1 MIRKPKYMKIKL
13 QISLSLLTLSET
25 NYYEVISNC
34 DKLFC
39 PDIFYILFASL

>member
-13 QISLSLLTLSET
+13 QISFSLLTLSEI

-34 DKLFC
+34 DKLFG
-39 PDIFYILFASL
+39 PDIL